1 MITNDQNQLSLI
13 GQTVNT
19 LDGNIDTT
27 TATDGLSLIDKWLN
41 RLDEIGDDATED
53 IADTLERLRAE
64 VDTAQRYN
72 RIDNQ
77 QIADLLQELID
88 QTRNLAT
95 TAEASAEQTELSQLI
110 ATLENLH
117 RQAVNSIA

>member
-88 QTRNLAT
+88 QTRNVAT

>member
-19 LDGNIDTT
+19 FDGNIDST
-27 TATDGLSLIDKWLN
+27 TATDGLSVIDKWLN
-41 RLDEIGDDATED
+41 RLDEVGDDITDD

-72 RIDNQ
+72 RPDNQ
-77 QIADLLQELID
+77 QIANLLQELID
-88 QTRNLAT
+88 QTRNVAT
-95 TAEASAEQTELSQLI
+95 SADASAEQIELSQLI

-117 RQAVNSIA
+117 RQAVNLVA

>member
-19 LDGNIDTT
+19 FDGNIDTT
-27 TATDGLSLIDKWLN
+27 TATDGLSLIDKWLD
-41 RLDEIGDDATED
+41 RLDDAGDDITDD

-72 RIDNQ
+72 RPDNQ
-77 QIADLLQELID
+77 QIANLLQELID
-88 QTRNLAT
+88 QTRNVAT
-95 TAEASAEQTELSQLI
+95 SADASAEQMELSQLI

-117 RQAVNSIA
+117 RQAVALIA